1 MESTCNK
8 QFILI
13 LSFYSNSTQNIDGKR
28 VDGKGLVV
36 YSINPKT
43 GSLDNKAYFNL
54 NVRKGLSG
62 RILNFVTFLNGMF

>member
-1 MESTCNK
+1 MESNK

-13 LSFYSNSTQNIDGKR
+13 LNSTQNIDDER

-54 NVRKGLSG
+54 NSKRDLSN
-62 RILNFVTFLNGMF
+62 RILNFVTFLNGML